1 MSGNRQ
7 TFRKL
12 TPPVVFTK
20 LKKLTEL
27 GFDAETI
34 CERLNYY
41 ESERLA
47 DLIALL
53 GDREAFLKEVEIINS
68 EIREQR
74 SASNATRVLL
84 KLRQEPKIEPKK
96 YISEIGSERI
106 DWNQLP
112 KHLVP
117 EMMSMGTYLAGK
129 RRDWK
134 GLARRVLHCRRKRMQ
149 IESILCML
157 NDFVEE
163 HTRPLKILDLCGGR
177 GDLALVIAYLEPHWS
192 VTVMDRNG
200 LSLAQARYRAERLG
214 LDNFK
219 TQEVDLFRYECNQ
232 QDEWDVV
239 FGLHA
244 CGSLTDEIILKFPT
258 HAKHVFIATCCFGK
272 MKEPSE
278 YSCYADADIGG
289 CNTEMSRLA
298 KLVINSQRGR
308 EISGFEMIE
317 VPESTF
323 SSKNQ
328 IIHIS

>member
-7 TFRKL
+7 TLRKL
-12 TPPVVFTK
+12 TPAVVFTK
-20 LKKLTEL
+20 LKRLTEL

-34 CERLNYY
+34 CDRLNYFNT
-41 ESERLA
+41 ERLA

-53 GDREAFLKEVEIINS
+53 GDREALLQAVQTINTEIQA
-68 EIREQR
+68 QR
-74 SASNATRVLL
+74 NANNATRVLL
-84 KLRQEPKIEPKK
+84 KLREEPKIEPIK
-96 YISEIGSERI
+96 YIPDFGNVQI

-129 RRDWK
+129 RKDWK

-157 NDFVEE
+157 NDYVEE
-163 HTRPLKILDLCGGR
+163 QTRPLKILDLCGGR
-177 GDLALVIAYLEPHWS
+177 GDLALVIAYLKPHWS

-200 LSLAQARYRAERLG
+200 LGLAQARYRAERLG
-214 LDNFK
+214 LHNFE
-219 TQEVDLFRYECNQ
+219 TQEVDLFHYECNQ
-232 QDEWDVV
+232 KDKWDVV

-244 CGSLTDEIILKFPT
+244 CGSLTDEILLNFRT

-278 YSCYADADIGG
+278 YSSYADADIGG